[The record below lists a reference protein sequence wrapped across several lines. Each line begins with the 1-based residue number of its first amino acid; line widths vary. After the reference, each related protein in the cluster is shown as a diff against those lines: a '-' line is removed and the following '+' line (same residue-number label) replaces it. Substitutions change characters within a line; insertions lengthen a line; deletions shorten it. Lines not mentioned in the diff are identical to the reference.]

1 MKKYIYSSIAL
12 FLLGFMVQS
21 CFQDMDHPGFDYP
34 EELPEK
40 PYNPMKLGLAF
51 EDNLEDNSIY
61 NLPPTALPTLRKVLT
76 VKRIKV
82 RQILIW

>member
-40 PYNPMKLGLAF
+40 EGKIFTSFDGNGGSERF
-51 EDNLEDNSIY
+51 CQRFSGCG
-61 NLPPTALPTLRKVLT
+61 
-76 VKRIKV
+76 
-82 RQILIW
+82 

>member
-1 MKKYIYSSIAL
+1 MKKYNIFIHRFVFSSDSWFSPVSRIWTTR
-12 FLLGFMVQS
+12 
-21 CFQDMDHPGFDYP
+21 GFDYP

-61 NLPPTALPTLRKVLT
+61 NFGITARRHSPLCGRY
-76 VKRIKV
+76 
-82 RQILIW
+82 

>member
-34 EELPEK
+34 EEL
-40 PYNPMKLGLAF
+40 
-51 EDNLEDNSIY
+51 
-61 NLPPTALPTLRKVLT
+61 RKS
-76 VKRIKV
+76 
-82 RQILIW
+82 LITR